1 MKVSLYIPCFNAA
14 STIGF
19 CLKAVFK
26 QTHPLK
32 EVLVVDDVS
41 TDESLKIVSRYP
53 VKVIKHTE
61 NRGLAATRNTAI
73 KNIDSEFIASL
84 DADCIPEPDWLAQLM
99 KRFNSSKIAGV
110 GGRLLETYSSTVFD
124 FWRSVHMKQ
133 HWGEKE
139 TLPNFLFGS
148 NAAFR
153 KKALIKAGLYNEK
166 FKTNYEDVDMSLRLK
181 KNDRVLVY
189 EPRAIAH
196 HFKNDN
202 ISSILNSYW
211 KWNISYYQKGGFYR
225 NTKNFTFKIKD
236 NLGLAN
242 RYIEEDLD
250 SKRYQLIYLD
260 FLLALHHSLR
270 DLEYFISQKNKRHP
284 DYALFAFWFSLLDLT
299 FFYHFDSGKNR
310 LSTLIPK
317 KDAFL
322 QNLFALNLILGK
334 CIGEIFKSEDFKKIL
349 YKHLLLSVYKIDS
362 ANLSEK
368 LFLLVDLHKNWDGL
382 FQKKQPN
389 LNILFLKNLSLNF
402 QKWLK
407 DLTLRFPNI
416 VEIIEMSAEN
426 IESSMPS

>member
-14 STIGF
+14 KTIRF
-19 CLKAVFK
+19 CLEAVFK

-53 VKVIKHTE
+53 VKVITHTE

-166 FKTNYEDVDMSLRLK
+166 FKTNYEDVDMSSRLK

-189 EPRAIAH
+189 EPKAIAYH
-196 HFKNDN
+196 LKNDN

-334 CIGEIFKSEDFKKIL
+334 CIREIFKSEDFKKIL

-416 VEIIEMSAEN
+416 VEIIEISAEN